1 MRGPGKPGHEPTAAR
16 ETGAVA
22 RSKRR
27 RRGRLSRRLRT
38 QSGESC
44 LDIPRDPLPT
54 HVDDLPALPSAYD
67 AALQP
72 ALEALESHGLAIGA
86 EQREA
91 METHIRLLLAW
102 TEAINLTAITDPK
115 LIARQHVADAL
126 AAIPILRAGPLATL
140 LDLGSGGGFPGL
152 PLAICLPSTR
162 VTLVE
167 SVRKKAAFLDVAV
180 RAIGLSTRVT
190 VVPVRAEALA
200 PGRWDVVTAR
210 AVGGLADLIEVGL
223 PLLGVGGQL
232 AVWKRGDLA
241 DELATAG
248 TAARALGG
256 ATPTWHAYPD
266 DVAGAAGLPDH
277 GIVIVRK
284 IAPSPPGYPRDP
296 AVRRRRVW

>member
-1 MRGPGKPGHEPTAAR
+1 M
-16 ETGAVA
+16 A

-38 QSGESC
+38 QTGESC
-44 LDIPRDPLPT
+44 LDVPRDPLPT
-54 HVDDLPALPSAYD
+54 RVDGLPALPSAYD

-72 ALEALESHGLAIGA
+72 ALDALEPHGLTIGA

-102 TEAINLTAITDPK
+102 TEAINLTAITDPE

-126 AAIPILRAGPLATL
+126 AAIPILHAGPLATL
-140 LDLGSGGGFPGL
+140 LDVGSGGGFPGL

-180 RAIGLSTRVT
+180 RATGLSNRVT
-190 VVPVRAEALA
+190 VVPERAEMLA

-210 AVGGLADLIEVGL
+210 AVGSLADLIEVGL

-241 DELATAG
+241 NELATAG
-248 TAARALGG
+248 TAARTLGG
-256 ATPTWHAYPD
+256 TTPAWHPYPD
-266 DVAGAAGLPDH
+266 DVAGAVGLAGH

-284 IAPSPPGYPRDP
+284 IAPSPAGYPRDP
-296 AVRRRRVW
+296 AVRKRRIW